1 MIILFF
7 VVLIFGVFVIL
18 CCRAAARRRFMKGR
32 YPRTLLDIHKEVH
45 DQVSFDVLSDVW
57 SRIGEAFSIDPKI
70 INPDD
75 KMKTLDDI
83 DSWDLGKGSDALNR
97 WIEQEQFGIPPAF
110 VTVLDFAKWIQSCRM
125 SRK

>member
-1 MIILFF
+1 
-7 VVLIFGVFVIL
+7 
-18 CCRAAARRRFMKGR
+18 MKGR